1 MRSFLFFLIVCTIFS
16 CSNQNNKQQTIVDP
30 NDSSEMA
37 LMMRDMFF
45 KLNDIKSKIQSGQ
58 DISYEQLRFSIIHES
73 EATDNSFLN
82 NSLTLMSKAFEQ
94 KVIDF
99 NNYPS
104 VQNYTEIINNCISCH
119 QVMSPGPF
127 QMIDNL
133 ILEKKII

>member
-1 MRSFLFFLIVCTIFS
+1 MYSFFLFQS
-16 CSNQNNKQQTIVDP
+16 EKNQQTIIDP

-58 DISYEQLRFSIIHES
+58 DISYEQLRFSIIHET
-73 EATDNSFLN
+73 EATDNSFFN
-82 NSLTLMSKAFEQ
+82 NGLTLMSKAFEQ

-104 VQNYTEIINNCISCH
+104 VQNYTEIVNNCISCH
-119 QVMSPGPF
+119 QGMCPGPL
-127 QMIDNL
+127 QRIDNL
-133 ILEKKII
+133 ILEEKR

>member
-1 MRSFLFFLIVCTIFS
+1 MRSFLLFLIVCTLFS
-16 CSNQNNKQQTIVDP
+16 CSNQNKKQQTIIDP

-82 NSLTLMSKAFEQ
+82 NGLTLMSKAFEQ

-119 QVMSPGPF
+119 QGMCPGPLHR
-127 QMIDNL
+127 IDNL
-133 ILEKKII
+133 ILEKKR

>member
-1 MRSFLFFLIVCTIFS
+1 
-16 CSNQNNKQQTIVDP
+16 
-30 NDSSEMA
+30 MA

-82 NSLTLMSKAFEQ
+82 NGLTLMSKAFEQ

-119 QVMSPGPF
+119 QRMCPGPL
-127 QMIDNL
+127 QR
-133 ILEKKII
+133 

>member
-1 MRSFLFFLIVCTIFS
+1 MYSFFLFQS
-16 CSNQNNKQQTIVDP
+16 EKNQQTIIDP

-37 LMMRDMFF
+37 LMMRDMFL

-82 NSLTLMSKAFEQ
+82 NGLTLMSKAFEQ

-104 VQNYTEIINNCISCH
+104 VQNYTEIVNNCISCH
-119 QVMSPGPF
+119 QGMCPGPL
-127 QMIDNL
+127 QRIDNL
-133 ILEKKII
+133 ILEEKR

>member
-1 MRSFLFFLIVCTIFS
+1 
-16 CSNQNNKQQTIVDP
+16 
-30 NDSSEMA
+30 MA

-73 EATDNSFLN
+73 EATDYSFLN
-82 NSLTLMSKAFEQ
+82 NGLTLMSKAFEQ

-119 QVMSPGPF
+119 EEMCPGPL
-127 QMIDNL
+127 QRIDNL

>member
-1 MRSFLFFLIVCTIFS
+1 MRFFLLFLIVCTLFS
-16 CSNQNNKQQTIVDP
+16 CSNQNKKQQTIIDP

-73 EATDNSFLN
+73 EATDDSFLN
-82 NSLTLMSKAFEQ
+82 NGLTLMSKAFEQ

-104 VQNYTEIINNCISCH
+104 VQNYTEIVNNCISCH
-119 QVMSPGPF
+119 QGMCPGPL
-127 QMIDNL
+127 QRIDNL
-133 ILEKKII
+133 ILEKKR